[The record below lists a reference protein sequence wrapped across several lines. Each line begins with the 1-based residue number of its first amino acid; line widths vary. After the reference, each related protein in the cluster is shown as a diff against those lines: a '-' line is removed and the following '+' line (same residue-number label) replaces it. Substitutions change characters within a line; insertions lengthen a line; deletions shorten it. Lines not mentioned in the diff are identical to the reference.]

1 MSRRTWNPSAQRTII
16 QINSTLELLQN
27 KALAVA
33 YNEVPPLSEINSH
46 CQITWYNHAAG
57 RENAG
62 IAFTR
67 LEQYKHILETNS
79 YHCMLFDGSIIRAN
93 FEFNND
99 KLVSQ
104 NLLWW
109 PAPYDFSNLMLDGFS
124 PVDILLDLY
133 GDKNW
138 HKTVKMRSPLRI
150 DFDSTNN
157 AENHP
162 HSHIHIQSEKTR
174 MAISRPICFNRFISF
189 VFKNFYPECEIHL
202 SNADFIEYKT
212 PNLQAMEYLTSKLV
226 I

>member
-1 MSRRTWNPSAQRTII
+1 MSRRICNPSAQRTII

-33 YNEVPPLSEINSH
+33 YNEVPPLSETNSC
-46 CQITWYNHAAG
+46 CQITWYNHLSG

-62 IAFTR
+62 SAFTR

-93 FEFNND
+93 FEFEND
-99 KLVSQ
+99 VLMSQ

-109 PAPYDFSNLMLDGFS
+109 PAPYDFSNLMLEGFS

-133 GDKNW
+133 GDTKW
-138 HKTVKMRSPLRI
+138 HEMVNMRSPLRI
-150 DFDSTNN
+150 DFDSSNN
-157 AENHP
+157 TETHP
-162 HSHIHIQSEKTR
+162 CSHMHIQSEKTR
-174 MAISRPICFNRFISF
+174 MSISHPICFNRFVSF
-189 VFKNFYPECEIHL
+189 VFKNFYPDCEIRL
-202 SNADFIEYKT
+202 SNTDFIKYKT
-212 PNLQAMEYLTSKLV
+212 PTLQILEYQTSELV